1 MSISTITETVNSAL
15 PTGAQARYPR
25 EYDALIAALTERE
38 YQITEA
44 VVAEV
49 TQRFGVTQEQAESRA
64 VSLGLSVRPAPE
76 PEPEPEVEAEPKSI
90 DERVTAIEGAVS
102 QLVDAVAELT
112 ALANRHLGSRR

>member
-49 TQRFGVTQEQAESRA
+49 TQRFGVTQEQSESRA